1 MKDPDCMKAQT
12 GRKKIKIVFRWIL
25 WVLLIQ
31 FILMNISAAFYAARL
46 TRLHT
51 ERPQQKAA
59 PKNIFEKTWGLFT
72 GPTMY
77 RSPITEI
84 PTFLYS
90 SISLFTENNTR
101 LHGWYARKDS
111 TAKGTV
117 ILFHG
122 VTSNKSA
129 VLTEA
134 NEFRYYGYNVLLLD
148 FRGHG
153 ESGGTTTT
161 LGVKEAEDVKLAW
174 DFVKQQGETNII
186 LWGTSMGAV
195 AICNAISKYKIQPAG
210 AILEAPFE
218 SLQYHLKGRAR
229 TLGFPSQPFGFLVT
243 GWMGIERNFNGYK
256 HKTTRFAKDITC
268 PVLVQWGARDT
279 YVLKKEAEAVYS
291 ALASADKKL
300 IVYENA
306 GHESMAQKETEKW
319 RNEIYPFLAKV
330 TR

>member
-1 MKDPDCMKAQT
+1 MKAQT
-12 GRKKIKIVFRWIL
+12 GSKKIKTILRWIA

-46 TRLHT
+46 TRLHA
-51 ERPQQKAA
+51 ERPYHTAT
-59 PKNIFEKTWGLFT
+59 PKNIFQKTWRLFT
-72 GPTMY
+72 GPKMY
-77 RSPITEI
+77 RSAITETPNFTYTNI
-84 PTFLYS
+84 FL
-90 SISLFTENNTR
+90 LTENNIK
-101 LHGWYARKDS
+101 LHAWYAKADS
-111 TAKGTV
+111 VAKGTV

-129 VLTEA
+129 ILTEA

-161 LGVKEAEDVKLAW
+161 IGVKEAEDIKLAW
-174 DFVKQQGETNII
+174 DFVKQQGENNII
-186 LWGTSMGAV
+186 FWGTSMGAV
-195 AICNAISKYKIQPAG
+195 TICNAISKYKIEPAG
-210 AILEAPFE
+210 IILEAPFE

-243 GWMGIERNFNGYK
+243 GWIGIERGFNGYK
-256 HKTTRFAKDITC
+256 HKTTRFAKDISC
-268 PVLVQWGARDT
+268 PVIVQWGAKDT
-279 YVLKKEAEAVYS
+279 YVLKKEAESIYN

-300 IVYENA
+300 VVYEHA

-319 RNEIYPFLAKV
+319 RKEITEFLA
-330 TR
+330 RAIR